1 MNQFMKQLSGM
12 RISFRPLRGSQA
24 AFSCFGSR
32 RKSRF
37 GARPGGATLRIEKS
51 KRSGSWGEAYQNFE
65 DRCEEWGE

>member
-1 MNQFMKQLSGM
+1 
-12 RISFRPLRGSQA
+12 LRGSQA

-37 GARPGGATLRIEKS
+37 GARPRGATLRIEKS
-51 KRSGSWGEAYQNFE
+51 KRSGSGGEAYQNFE